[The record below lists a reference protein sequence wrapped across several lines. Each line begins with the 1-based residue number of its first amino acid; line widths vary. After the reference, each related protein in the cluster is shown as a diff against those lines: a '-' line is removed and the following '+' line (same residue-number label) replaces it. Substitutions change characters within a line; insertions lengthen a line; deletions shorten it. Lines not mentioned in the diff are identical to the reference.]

1 MLLVN
6 GQVERYLSDISVTL
20 DGIGFTLGAIA
31 TVLRFYVESQGGQD
45 PLQGTV
51 YEGLGFTDGED
62 DGPPSPEFPDWVN
75 GS

>member
-6 GQVERYLSDISVTL
+6 GQVERYLSDISVAL

>member
-1 MLLVN
+1 VLLVN
-6 GQVERYLSDISVTL
+6 GQVERYLSDISVAL
-20 DGIGFTLGAIA
+20 DGTGFTLGAIA
-31 TVLRFYVESQGGQD
+31 TALRFYVESQGGQD

-62 DGPPSPEFPDWVN
+62 DGPPSAEFPDWVN

>member
-1 MLLVN
+1 VLLVSGRLEQHLN
-6 GQVERYLSDISVTL
+6 DISVAL

-62 DGPPSPEFPDWVN
+62 DGPPSLEFPDWVN

>member
-1 MLLVN
+1 MN

>member
-1 MLLVN
+1 MGGEQEVSARLAYIL
-6 GQVERYLSDISVTL
+6 ETL
-20 DGIGFTLGAIA
+20 EGIGFTLGAIA
-31 TVLRFYVESQGGQD
+31 TVLRFYVESQGGHD